1 MRAGLPVTVV
11 ARKATADA
19 LNRHG
24 LEVRSALLGDFHVPV
39 RAVPRLENQAAVV
52 FVCTKAPDLEPALER
67 VADHAADSL
76 VVPFLNGVDHM
87 QTLRERWA
95 ERATAASIR
104 IESQRTDTGS
114 IVQSGR
120 LLLVELASHQV
131 ERDLL
136 QTVAGLLEQ
145 AGIPSRVLDSE
156 AAVLWGKLVRVNAVA
171 CTTSATG
178 RPIGWVRSN
187 PEWRARLEGCVR
199 EAAAVASAE
208 GAPIAVRNS
217 ARGVLDRPPCVADE
231 LDEPRASRCCMV
243 RGELDAIPGPSCVQ
257 PSRTAGP
264 AVNAKELS
272 GSRAADRVR
281 CCSGAPGE
289 RQTACTAAAAAARRP
304 GPGNTAARQSI
315 TRKAS
320 PSPLR
325 FPSGLRTLA
334 ASRQRNGPG
343 PEVAEQPVHVVLL
356 QQGHRIGKLL

>member
-1 MRAGLPVTVV
+1 MHQG
-11 ARKATADA
+11 
-19 LNRHG
+19 
-24 LEVRSALLGDFHVPV
+24 S
-39 RAVPRLENQAAVV
+39 
-52 FVCTKAPDLEPALER
+52 DLEPALER

-208 GAPIAVRNS
+208 GAPIAVRT
-217 ARGVLDRPPCVADE
+217 ALQQLDG
-231 LDEPRASRCCMV
+231 LHASLTSSMSRDIDAGRVC
-243 RGELDAIPGPSCVQ
+243 ELDAIPG
-257 PSRTAGP
+257 
-264 AVNAKELS
+264 AVL
-272 GSRAADRVR
+272 RAADRHGLACPSTAELV
-281 CCSGAPGE
+281 E
-289 RQTACTAAAAAARRP
+289 RIQERIAARPQARRP
-304 GPGNTAARQSI
+304 
-315 TRKAS
+315 AS
-320 PSPLR
+320 
-325 FPSGLRTLA
+325 A
-334 ASRQRNGPG
+334 
-343 PEVAEQPVHVVLL
+343 
-356 QQGHRIGKLL
+356 